1 MGKTLRGKCCQKL
14 LDHVKQSATDAI
26 KTAAKRAIQ
35 KTAEATVDLIRSKNS
50 DRVTMSQTHQN
61 RIIQKQS

>member
-14 LDHVKQSATDAI
+14 LDHVKQSATVAI

-50 DRVTMSQTHQN
+50 DRVTISKTHQN